1 MTGRVKKL
9 FGLLLCMV
17 LLVCLMPVSAM
28 ADSPVEIDAGYG
40 FIVQFTG
47 TDATNTKAVASRGDA
62 AGKYQ
67 IVLTAGGTDETI
79 KLTGVT
85 CTEACTANGLVG
97 GLNYTISRDP
107 GHDYVRRQ
115 LFDQSS
121 TCYSYGYE
129 AYECFICGNKDKK
142 DYFTTLAE
150 HEYTSFSVD
159 GYGIVGT
166 CKNAANCHS
175 TATVS
180 LIERNDLVY
189 TGADLCTNIG
199 AFVDGEGFNPGWDKS
214 GDSVNVTDEG
224 FTVFIHKDQVRTSRT
239 YKIKPASL
247 NVAGTGVASGEYG
260 SKMSELTIE
269 GFTVTFNGSPV
280 AGKWVFVNSA
290 DANTVLKV
298 SDSNTK
304 EYEVKFVPDAGAQN
318 YQPLTAKVKAEIS
331 PKEVTVTGL
340 KAIDRV
346 YDGST
351 VVEIDGSQAK
361 LEGVLEGDDVSLYVD
376 NEVQPAQVGSPDA
389 GENKPVTNY
398 GLSLTGAHAGN
409 YTLGSV
415 PALTV
420 NISKYVVTCTGITV
434 DNKVYDRTT
443 AHTYTGTLSVGKLPL
458 NLNCAISDPAT
469 ATVSFEDPN
478 VGEDKALIISGITV
492 RDGNGVDITDN
503 FEFIADVTASITPKT
518 VTVTPHSNQSKTY
531 GEDDPESFGFT
542 VTGLVAPDTL
552 TGKLGRQDG
561 KNAGFYR
568 FTIGTLENPNYEI
581 ILKDAYF
588 TINRLQLTDSNTTV
602 TVKDFTYDGA
612 THNGLVSVKLGG
624 KELVEGTDFTVEGAE
639 ASTVGSH
646 VVTVKGMGNY
656 SGQVTDTWVIDL
668 PAIAKDVSN
677 GTITKDNVLTDLTAD
692 KIDAL
697 VELDAAL
704 NSIVNNPDAT
714 AEEKQDVQAVANK
727 LIPIMEVLNEE
738 AKDIVGQ
745 IEKWLDEK
753 LPKADADELEMREEY
768 EKLQTW
774 LKGEGKTWAKVV
786 EGNLGKELE
795 KMKEKLYT
803 YVIIVGNG
811 SHWLTTSDDDL
822 GFRANGALKLFSYVK
837 IDGKVP
843 ERDSYTLYHG
853 STIVMLHNDYLKTLD
868 KGWHEIQFVYS
879 DGVSNVGK
887 FQVTDRWVDVAT
899 GDESDMGLWLGFML
913 MAGLGMAVCVPRLVR
928 RKNEN

>member
-17 LLVCLMPVSAM
+17 LLVCLMPVSAYAEAPTVTQAPTAIDELVYDGAEHELVTAGTASQGVM
-28 ADSPVEIDAGYG
+28 QYSLDNSIWSADIP
-40 FIVQFTG
+40 
-47 TDATNTKAVASRGDA
+47 KAVN
-62 AGKYQ
+62 AGKYTVYYKAVYDGQ
-67 IVLTAGGTDETI
+67 DSSVAPLTVNI
-79 KLTGVT
+79 
-85 CTEACTANGLVG
+85 ACQNVGYEIGLPNGLEG
-97 GLNYTISRDP
+97 TYG
-107 GHDYVRRQ
+107 
-115 LFDQSS
+115 QSLS
-121 TCYSYGYE
+121 
-129 AYECFICGNKDKK
+129 DV
-142 DYFTTLAE
+142 TLPVYDSGDLA
-150 HEYTSFSVD
+150 
-159 GYGIVGT
+159 GT
-166 CKNAANCHS
+166 WSWA
-175 TATVS
+175 
-180 LIERNDLVY
+180 
-189 TGADLCTNIG
+189 
-199 AFVDGEGFNPGWDKS
+199 NPGQKL
-214 GDSVNVTDEG
+214 DSVNANGKAYSAIYTPYNTNLFVPTTHD
-224 FTVFIHKDQVRTSRT
+224 VLVAV
-239 YKIKPASL
+239 KPAIL
-247 NVAGTGVASGEYG
+247 EATGTGIAKGVYG
-260 SKMSELTIE
+260 DKLSEFTIE
-269 GFTVTFNGSPV
+269 GFTVNYAGTSNTV
-280 AGKWVFVNSA
+280 AGKWAFADTVDA
-290 DANTVLKV
+290 DAVPAV
-298 SDSNTK
+298 GDSG
-304 EYEVKFVPDAGAQN
+304 EYEVYFTPDAGAQN
-318 YQPLTAKVKAEIS
+318 FESLCKTVKLVIS
-331 PKEVTVTGL
+331 PKEVTVKGL

-351 VVEIDGSQAK
+351 VVELDGSQAK

-376 NEVQPAQVGSPDA
+376 NEVQPARVGSPDA
-389 GENKPVTNY
+389 GENKAVTNY

-434 DNKVYDRTT
+434 EDKVYDRTT
-443 AHTYTGTLSVGKLPL
+443 AHAYTGTLSVGDLPL
-458 NLNCAISDPAT
+458 NLNYGISDPAT
-469 ATVSFEDPN
+469 ATVSFKDPN
-478 VGEDKALIISGITV
+478 VGEDKALILSGITV
-492 RDGNGVDITDN
+492 RDGNGVNITDN
-503 FEFIADVTASITPKT
+503 FEFIADVTASITPAK
-518 VTVTPHSNQSKTY
+518 VTVTPESNQSKTY

-542 VTGLVAPDTL
+542 AEGLVAPDTL
-552 TGKLGRQDG
+552 SGKLGRQSGDD
-561 KNAGFYR
+561 AGVYR
-568 FTIGTLENPNYEI
+568 FTIGSLENPNYEI

-588 TINRLQLTDSNTTV
+588 TINRLQLTSSNTTV
-602 TVKDFTYDGA
+602 TVKDFEYDGA
-612 THNGLVSVKLGG
+612 SHKGLVSVKLGD
-624 KELVEGTDFTVEGAE
+624 KVLTEGTDYTVKGAE

-646 VVTVKGMGNY
+646 LVTVEGKGNY
-656 SGQVTDTWVIDL
+656 TDSVTATWVIDL
-668 PAIAKDVSN
+668 PAIAEDVSN
-677 GTITKDNVLTDLTAD
+677 GTIDEDNVLTDLTAD

-704 NSIVNNPDAT
+704 NSIVDNPDAT
-714 AEEKQDVQAVANK
+714 AEEKQKVQDVANK
-727 LIPIMEVLNEE
+727 FIPIMDVLNEE

-843 ERDSYTLYHG
+843 ERDSYTLYSG

>member
-17 LLVCLMPVSAM
+17 LLVCLMPVSAY
-28 ADSPVEIDAGYG
+28 AEAPTVAVLPVAAAGLTYDGEEHELVTAGAASQGEMQYRLDNSTWSASIPKATDAGDYT
-40 FIVQFTG
+40 VYY
-47 TDATNTKAVASRGDA
+47 KAVLDSEQSSEGS
-62 AGKYQ
+62 
-67 IVLTAGGTDETI
+67 VTVTI
-79 KLTGVT
+79 ACKNVGYEIGVP
-85 CTEACTANGLVG
+85 NGLEGTYGQSLSDVTLPVYDSG
-97 GLNYTISRDP
+97 DLAGTWSWANP
-107 GHDYVRRQ
+107 
-115 LFDQSS
+115 DQ
-121 TCYSYGYE
+121 
-129 AYECFICGNKDKK
+129 K
-142 DYFTTLAE
+142 L
-150 HEYTSFSVD
+150 
-159 GYGIVGT
+159 
-166 CKNAANCHS
+166 
-175 TATVS
+175 
-180 LIERNDLVY
+180 
-189 TGADLCTNIG
+189 
-199 AFVDGEGFNPGWDKS
+199 
-214 GDSVNVTDEG
+214 DSVNANGKAYSAIYTPYNTNLFVPTTHD
-224 FTVFIHKDQVRTSRT
+224 VLVVVN
-239 YKIKPASL
+239 PAIL
-247 NVAGTGVASGEYG
+247 EATGTGIAKGVYG
-260 SKMSELTIE
+260 DKLSELTIE
-269 GFTVTFNGSPV
+269 GLTVTSGGSAV
-280 AGKWVFVNSA
+280 AGTWAFADTVDGDAIPAVGDTNTYDVVFTP
-290 DANTVLKV
+290 D
-298 SDSNTK
+298 DSNYGTK
-304 EYEVKFVPDAGAQN
+304 TAEVT
-318 YQPLTAKVKAEIS
+318 LSIS
-331 PKEVTVTGL
+331 PKKVTVTGL

-346 YDGST
+346 YDGT
-351 VVEIDGSQAK
+351 TDVELDITGAK
-361 LEGVLEGDDVSLYVD
+361 LVGVLDGDVVTLT
-376 NEVQPAQVGSPDA
+376 GSSA
-389 GENKPVTNY
+389 SVENANAEENKPVINY

-434 DNKVYDRTT
+434 EDKVYDGTT
-443 AHTYTGTLSVGKLPL
+443 AHTYTGTLSVGELPQ

-492 RDGNGVDITDN
+492 RDGNSVDITDN
-503 FEFIADVTASITPKT
+503 FEFIASVTASITPAK

-531 GEDDPESFGFT
+531 GDADPESFGFT
-542 VTGLVAPDTL
+542 AEGLVAPDTL
-552 TGKLGRQDG
+552 SGKLGRQSG
-561 KNAGFYR
+561 QNAGVYR
-568 FTIGTLENPNYEI
+568 FTIGSLENPNYEI

-588 TINRLQLTDSNTTV
+588 TINRLQLTGATV
-602 TVKDFTYDGA
+602 AVKDFEYDGA
-612 THNGLVSVKLGG
+612 SHKGLVSVKLGG

-646 VVTVKGMGNY
+646 LVTVKGMGNY

-727 LIPIMEVLNEE
+727 LIPIMDVLNEE

-745 IEKWLDEK
+745 IEKWLNEK

-822 GFRANGALKLFSYVK
+822 GFRANGHLSLFTYVK
-837 IDGKVP
+837 VDGKVP

-887 FQVTDRWVDVAT
+887 FQVTDRWVEVAT